1 MPRLAAL
8 PPLLRD
14 EPALR
19 QVAGRHAA
27 VLAVPE
33 AGRALTVAALAH
45 LSDRRPIVVAVP
57 TGTMAE
63 RLVDDLT
70 QFVEPDTVELFPA
83 WETLP
88 FERVS
93 PAIETMGRRLR
104 VLWRL
109 GQPDRV
115 PRIIVASVR
124 SLLQRLGPRG
134 DDARPV
140 VVTRGAV
147 LDPDQLVSRLVTMGY
162 RREDLV

>member
-1 MPRLAAL
+1 PPVSPSAPPGPPPLATPGPPPLAAL

-33 AGRALTVAALAH
+33 AARALTVAALAH

-57 TGTMAE
+57 TGTAAQH
-63 RLVDDLT
+63 LADDLAQYLDPT
-70 QFVEPDTVELFPA
+70 AVAFFPA

-93 PAIETMGRRLR
+93 PAVETMGRRTE

-109 GQPDRV
+109 CH
-115 PRIIVASVR
+115 
-124 SLLQRLGPRG
+124 
-134 DDARPV
+134 
-140 VVTRGAV
+140 
-147 LDPDQLVSRLVTMGY
+147 
-162 RREDLV
+162 